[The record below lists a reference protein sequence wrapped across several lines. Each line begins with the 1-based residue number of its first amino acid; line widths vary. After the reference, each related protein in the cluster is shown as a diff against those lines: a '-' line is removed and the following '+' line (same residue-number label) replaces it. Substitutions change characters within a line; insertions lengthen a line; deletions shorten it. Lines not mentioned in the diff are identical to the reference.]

1 MTTFAVIIPCYN
13 AENHLAET
21 LESVLAQTFTDWQAI
36 LIDDGST
43 DNTPDIINAYIAKDS
58 RFSTIRQS
66 NCGPSAAR
74 NRAARLPRE
83 APFLAFL
90 DADDLWVPEK
100 LALSLGAFWSPSKPD
115 AVYGKVNFFTH
126 DFLSHKTISSIP
138 EGRLHLSKVLGENPV
153 CTLSNLCIR
162 RGVFLGKCGFDE
174 TLTHSEDLEF
184 LIRIVS
190 QRVHIESI
198 DKLLVHYRTSTN
210 GLSADLDEMHAGW
223 QRAAASAYRSGTIL
237 TPEEYDHAEA
247 IHLRYLARRALRT
260 NTSPL
265 IAMRLALCG
274 LCKCPSAFLSDPYRG
289 WMTLLACLI
298 APILPPAIRK
308 SAFSE

>member
-13 AENHLAET
+13 AEHHLAET
-21 LESVLAQTFTDWQAI
+21 LDSVLAQTFTDWQAI
-36 LIDDGST
+36 LVDDGST
-43 DNTPDIINAYIAKDS
+43 DSTSDIIDTYIAKDS
-58 RFSTIRQS
+58 RFSTTRQS

-74 NRAARLPRE
+74 NRAARLPKE
-83 APFLAFL
+83 TPFLAFL
-90 DADDLWVPEK
+90 DSDDLWVPEK
-100 LALSLGAFWSPSKPD
+100 LALSLHAFWNPCKPD
-115 AVYGKVNFFTH
+115 AVYGKVNFFTG
-126 DFLSHKTISSIP
+126 DPRNHKTISTVP
-138 EGRLHLSKVLGENPV
+138 EGRLRLGKILGENPV

-198 DKLLVHYRTSTN
+198 DKLLVHYRTSAS

-237 TPEEYDHAEA
+237 TPAEYDHAEA

-260 NTSPL
+260 NSSPL
-265 IAMRLALCG
+265 VATKLALCG
-274 LCKCPSAFLSDPYRG
+274 LCKSPSAFLSDPYRG

-298 APILPPAIRK
+298 APILPSAIRK

>member
-21 LESVLAQTFTDWQAI
+21 LDSVLAQTFTDWQAI

-43 DNTPDIINAYIAKDS
+43 DSTRDIIAAYIAKDS
-58 RFSTIRQS
+58 RFSTISQS

-74 NRAARLPRE
+74 NRAARLPKD

-90 DADDLWVPEK
+90 DADDLWGSEK
-100 LALSLGAFWSPSKPD
+100 LALSLRAFWSPGKPD
-115 AVYGKVNFFTH
+115 AVYGKVNFFS
-126 DFLSHKTISSIP
+126 DDPQNHKTLSTVP
-138 EGRLHLSKVLGENPV
+138 EGRLRLGKVLGENPV
-153 CTLSNLCIR
+153 CTLSNFCIR

-190 QRVHIESI
+190 KRVHVESI
-198 DKLLVHYRTSTN
+198 DELLVHYRTSTD
-210 GLSADLDEMHAGW
+210 GLSANLSEMHAGW

-237 TPEEYDHAEA
+237 TPAEYDQAEA

-260 NTSPL
+260 NSSPF
-265 IAMRLALCG
+265 IAIKLALCG
-274 LCKCPSAFLSDPYRG
+274 LCKSPRAFLSDPYRG
-289 WMTLLACLI
+289 WTILAACLI
-298 APILPPAIRK
+298 APILPPTIRK